1 MDWQIIF
8 NIVGAACLSAV
19 GWFARVIWDSLQE
32 LRRDLK
38 QIEIHLPT
46 SYVKKDEIATRFDRI
61 EQLLDRL
68 YEKME
73 SKADR

>member
-8 NIVGAACLSAV
+8 NIVGGAILSV
-19 GWFARVIWDSLQE
+19 MGWFARVLWDSVQE
-32 LRRDLK
+32 LRKDLK

-46 SYVKKDEIATRFDRI
+46 HYVKKDEITVRFDRI

>member
-1 MDWQIIF
+1 MEWQMVI
-8 NIVGAACLSAV
+8 NIVGGAILSV
-19 GWFARVIWDSLQE
+19 IGWFARVLWDSLQE
-32 LRRDLK
+32 LRKDLK

-46 SYVKKDEIATRFDRI
+46 NYVKKDELTVRFDRI

-68 YEKME
+68 YEKLE